1 MFTFPTTPTQQF
13 PHPLANIKKS
23 NVEANYTNFMS
34 YPLVEMMTWQGLGD
48 LVNRFRVKS
57 LGLEPISTLWAP
69 GQLYRLRVPH
79 TYLWSPDL
87 IPKPKDWHQEISVTG
102 FVFLNLASSF
112 DPPEELTRFLNDGPP
127 PVYIGF
133 GSIVVDNPEKFTSLI
148 FEAIEKA
155 GVRALVSKGWG
166 GLGDEGN
173 TPKNVFM
180 LGNTPHD
187 WLFPRMS
194 AVVHHG
200 GAGST
205 AIGLKCGKPT
215 MIVPFFGDQPFW
227 GAMVAKA
234 GAGAEPIP
242 YKHLTADKLAN
253 SIKKLLEPE
262 TQTAAKDLAQKIE
275 EEGDGAKNAIKSF
288 HDSLPCRGNHSIRC
302 SVFEDRVA
310 VWWLKK
316 THMRLSALAAEILV
330 RQKKI
335 QCKDLRLIRHYEWND
350 FAGPGE
356 PFTGA
361 GAAIAGSMGQAV
373 HGIAGT
379 PFKWAKTL
387 KGEGKRSNTTKKVQA
402 EAEQENLHDVR
413 KPHPNGN
420 DPETVSKDLRTS
432 NDQTRS
438 PLTGGLFE
446 DNLAQDLA
454 LDTGSG
460 LAKTGAAIAKAPMD
474 IAISLSQGFHNAP
487 RLYGDSTVRT
497 PRRVQGIK
505 SGLRAAGEEARFGIY
520 DGFTG
525 LVRQP
530 YNGAK
535 DDGALGFV
543 KGVGKGIG
551 GLVLKDIA
559 AFWGVPAYTMKGIHQ
574 EIIKGRQPT
583 KFIRRARILQ
593 GQEELT
599 RLSKEDMSQADKS
612 IREAW
617 KVILAMECEVEIA
630 KSKGIKG
637 RIQIHKGKRK
647 WKKYGIFESTATT
660 KRALDAY
667 KDGRDLDTDFEPQ
680 QRASKE
686 HNSPRDHLVKKDKIE
701 KKREE
706 EKKARE
712 KTPE

>member
-1 MFTFPTTPTQQF
+1 
-13 PHPLANIKKS
+13 
-23 NVEANYTNFMS
+23 
-34 YPLVEMMTWQGLGD
+34 
-48 LVNRFRVKS
+48 
-57 LGLEPISTLWAP
+57 
-69 GQLYRLRVPH
+69 
-79 TYLWSPDL
+79 
-87 IPKPKDWHQEISVTG
+87 
-102 FVFLNLASSF
+102 
-112 DPPEELTRFLNDGPP
+112 
-127 PVYIGF
+127 
-133 GSIVVDNPEKFTSLI
+133 
-148 FEAIEKA
+148 
-155 GVRALVSKGWG
+155 
-166 GLGDEGN
+166 
-173 TPKNVFM
+173 M

-187 WLFPRMS
+187 WLFPRVS

-242 YKHLTADKLAN
+242 YKHLTADKLAK

-262 TQTAAKDLAQKIE
+262 TQAAAKDLAQKIE
-275 EEGDGAKNAIKSF
+275 QEGDGAKNAIKSF
-288 HDSLPCRGNHSIRC
+288 HDSLPCTGNHSIRC

-310 VWWLKK
+310 IWWLKK
-316 THMRLSALAAEILV
+316 THMRLSALAAEMLV

-335 QCKDLRLIRHYEWND
+335 QWRDLRLIRHYEWND
-350 FAGPGE
+350 FEGPGE

-361 GAAIAGSMGQAV
+361 GAAIAGSVGQAV

-387 KGEGKRSNTTKKVQA
+387 KGEGKRNDTTKKVQA
-402 EAEQENLHDVR
+402 EVEHENTQGSEKSQRSKNDREKVSNNPAE
-413 KPHPNGN
+413 
-420 DPETVSKDLRTS
+420 VSKDLRTS

-438 PLTGGLFE
+438 PLSGGMFE

-454 LDTGSG
+454 IDTGSG

-474 IAISLSQGFHNAP
+474 ISLAVTQGFHNAP

-525 LVRQP
+525 LVKQP

-535 DDGALGFV
+535 DEGALGFV

-551 GLVLKDIA
+551 GLVLKDISA
-559 AFWGVPAYTMKGIHQ
+559 VWGIPAYTMKGIHQ
-574 EIIKGRQPT
+574 EIIKSRQPT

-593 GQEELT
+593 GQKELT
-599 RLSKEDMSQADKS
+599 QLSKENISEADKS

-617 KVILAMECEVEIA
+617 KIILAMEHEIEIA

-637 RIQIHKGKRK
+637 RIQIRKGKRK
-647 WKKYGIFESTATT
+647 WKKYGIFESTETT
-660 KRALDAY
+660 RRALDAY
-667 KDGRDLDTDFEPQ
+667 KSGRDLDTDFVPQ

-701 KKREE
+701 KKREA
-706 EKKARE
+706 EKRAKE
-712 KTPE
+712 NIQE